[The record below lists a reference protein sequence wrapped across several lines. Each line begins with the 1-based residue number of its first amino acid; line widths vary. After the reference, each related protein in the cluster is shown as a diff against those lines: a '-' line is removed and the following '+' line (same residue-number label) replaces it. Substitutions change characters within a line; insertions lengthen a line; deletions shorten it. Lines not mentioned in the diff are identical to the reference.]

1 MLDFTLHRKIARII
15 KMLAETLHVCLPRA
29 VSIFYRAGT
38 CKLMHD
44 STTMLHTMSDTYIL
58 NDVISELKEY
68 HGRIA

>member
-1 MLDFTLHRKIARII
+1 
-15 KMLAETLHVCLPRA
+15 MLAETLHVCLPRA
-29 VSIFYRAGT
+29 VSIFYRTGT